1 MKAGLHT
8 SDFANVQP
16 DIGDFKRTSRW
27 PHTQEYSHVNVQV
40 SMTINKTPESSSIRI
55 SVFQYVIFLIT
66 SWRACTCS
74 LHFTLTDWRPLR
86 LVVSSHAPWQRRGH
100 VVHDLPGTR
109 LAVKVALQA
118 FFFPKCEFWGGLKK
132 FSMLAIA
139 RHIFWPPHKLCLNS
153 TAGDVCQIWRV
164 LFRQRLLGNTWSTQK
179 ITWFLADH
187 T

>member
-1 MKAGLHT
+1 MKVRLHT

-16 DIGDFKRTSRW
+16 DTGDFKRTSRW

-66 SWRACTCS
+66 YWRACTCS
-74 LHFTLTDWRPLR
+74 LHFTLTDWRPSTRGSLQSCA
-86 LVVSSHAPWQRRGH
+86 VSETRSR
-100 VVHDLPGTR
+100 GTR
-109 LAVKVALQA
+109 LAVKVALQVFSSLNVNSEGA
-118 FFFPKCEFWGGLKK
+118 SKK

-164 LFRQRLLGNTWSTQK
+164 SFRQGLLGNTWSTQK